1 MLAIFGIIS
10 ASVLIILIELPT
22 LRKEKFSKDSFVFG
36 FFFLI
41 AVTLAITLAVNP
53 NLPTPFDWLI
63 MVFKP
68 LNYWVDHISLG

>member
-1 MLAIFGIIS
+1 MLVIFGIIS
-10 ASVLIILIELPT
+10 AGVLIILIELPT

-36 FFFLI
+36 LFLLI
-41 AVTLAITLAVNP
+41 AVTLAIIMAVNL
-53 NLPTPFDWLI
+53 NLPTLFDWLI